1 MQDDIAP
8 AESSGSAQINSH
20 RVSRRGF
27 ALGLAVVGGMA
38 AIGRTTFGHQAASNS
53 PGSSPVASPVA
64 SPGATPAAAAMVTI
78 ANFSFTPAI
87 LQVSV
92 GSEVTWV
99 NTDSVAHTVT
109 SDDKTTFSSPP
120 LQQND
125 HFSFRFTATGTFAYH
140 CSIHPSMT
148 AQVIVS

>member
-1 MQDDIAP
+1 MDDEVAP
-8 AESSGSAQINSH
+8 EEPTGSARVNSH

-27 ALGLAVVGGMA
+27 ALGLAIVGGMA
-38 AIGRTTFGHQAASNS
+38 AIGRTTLGHQATSIS
-53 PGSSPVASPVA
+53 PGSSPVASPAA

-87 LQVSV
+87 LHVSV

-109 SDDKTTFSSPP
+109 SDDKTTFASPP

-125 HFSFRFTATGTFAYH
+125 HFSFRFPSAGTFAYH